1 MHICA
6 SRSGILA
13 LALLPMAACGEG
25 PVDAAPDRMLMQDP
39 QLSRALH
46 DPLMVDP
53 DLAWRNE
60 ANAVIAY
67 RDGHPLPLFEARD
80 DAAIRAREA
89 ARGELLRDGQIP
101 SLPSIASG
109 AGGVSLADK
118 RLAGEMMEAV
128 GAPQDCIA
136 RLEGDLFWSTRMPET
151 APIMPHGMV
160 QQAAGLS
167 AAKCDVRVVRYLVPV
182 RVEDVLEYHFT
193 KVERARFDIAL
204 FDAPET
210 QLVAERRD
218 RKLVMNARPG
228 PRGMTAVDLV
238 YWRK

>member
-1 MHICA
+1 MHIRA
-6 SRSGILA
+6 FSSGILV
-13 LALLPMAACGEG
+13 LALLSMAGCGEE
-25 PVDAAPDRMLMQDP
+25 PVDEATDRMLMQDA

-60 ANAVIAY
+60 ANAIIAY

-101 SLPSIASG
+101 SLPSFTNG
-109 AGGVSLADK
+109 AGGVSLADL
-118 RLAGEMMEAV
+118 RLAGEMVEAV
-128 GAPQDCIA
+128 GAPRECVS
-136 RLEGDLFWSTRMPET
+136 RLQGDLLWSTRMPEE

-160 QQAAGLS
+160 QQAAGIS
-167 AAKCDVRVVRYLVPV
+167 AADCDVRVVRYLVPV
-182 RVEDVLEYHFT
+182 AVDDVLEYHFT

-204 FDAPET
+204 FDAPEK

-218 RKLVMNARPG
+218 RKLVMSARPG